1 MKQAKRIRESRGD
14 RLFMILLYVLLICC
28 AAVFVYPLYFVVIAS
43 FSEPATIYRGEVI
56 LWPQKIMLNGYEQI
70 FADATIWTGY
80 RNSIFYTV
88 AGTVISLALTL
99 PAAYALSRK
108 DLAGRR
114 IFMFFITVTMF
125 FGGGLIPTYLVVEKL
140 RLVGTVW
147 AVLLTAA
154 VSAWNLIL
162 ARTFFET
169 SVPAELLEAAQI
181 DGCNNTYFFLKIVL
195 PLSGSLIAIMALF
208 YGVGQWNS
216 YFKEMMYLSDSK
228 MYPLQLVLRGILT
241 KNTLPITMVG
251 QIQGIAEKQ
260 QLADLI
266 KYGLIV
272 VSSIPVMIAYPFVQK
287 YFVKGVFV
295 GSIKG

>member
-1 MKQAKRIRESRGD
+1 MV
-14 RLFMILLYVLLICC
+14 LLYILLVCC
-28 AAVFVYPLYFVVIAS
+28 VAVFVYPLYFVIIAS
-43 FSEPATIYRGEVI
+43 FSEPATIYRGEV
-56 LWPQKIMLNGYEQI
+56 LFWPKEVMLDGYEQI
-70 FADATIWTGY
+70 FADSTIWIGY

-88 AGTVISLALTL
+88 AGTLISLGATL

-108 DLAGRR
+108 DLVGRR

-125 FGGGLIPTYLVVEKL
+125 FSGGLIPTYLVVEKL
-140 RLVGTVW
+140 QLVDTVW

-154 VSAWNLIL
+154 VSAWNLVL

-169 SVPAELLEAAQI
+169 TIPSELLEAAQI
-181 DGCNNTYFFLKIVL
+181 DGCNNTRFFLRVVL

-216 YFKEMMYLSDSK
+216 YFKEMMYLSNSSR
-228 MYPLQLVLRGILT
+228 YPLQLVLRGILT
-241 KNTLPITMVG
+241 KNTLPITMVS
-251 QIQGIAEKQ
+251 QIQGIAKKQ

-272 VSSIPVMIAYPFVQK
+272 VSSIPVMVAYPFVQK

>member
-1 MKQAKRIRESRGD
+1 MKRKRRIKESRGD
-14 RLFMILLYVLLICC
+14 RLFMVLLYILLVCC
-28 AAVFVYPLYFVVIAS
+28 VAVFVYPLYFVIIAS
-43 FSEPATIYRGEVI
+43 FSEPATIYRGEV
-56 LWPQKIMLNGYEQI
+56 LFWPKEVMLDGYEQI
-70 FADATIWTGY
+70 FADSTIWIGY

-88 AGTVISLALTL
+88 AGTLISLGATL

-108 DLAGRR
+108 DLVGRR

-125 FGGGLIPTYLVVEKL
+125 FSGGLIPTYLVVEKL
-140 RLVGTVW
+140 QLVDTVW

-154 VSAWNLIL
+154 VSAWNLVL

-169 SVPAELLEAAQI
+169 TIPSELLEAAQI
-181 DGCNNTYFFLKIVL
+181 DGCNNTRFFLRVVL

-216 YFKEMMYLSDSK
+216 YFKEMMYLSNSSR
-228 MYPLQLVLRGILT
+228 YPLQLVLRGILT
-241 KNTLPITMVG
+241 KNTLPITMVS
-251 QIQGIAEKQ
+251 QIQGIAKKQ

-272 VSSIPVMIAYPFVQK
+272 VSSIPVMVAYPFVQK

>member
-1 MKQAKRIRESRGD
+1 MNRKGKIRESRSD
-14 RLFMILLYVLLICC
+14 RLFMVLLYVLLACC
-28 AAVFVYPLYFVVIAS
+28 VVIFVYPLYFVIIAS
-43 FSEPATIYRGEVI
+43 FSEPATIYRGEVL
-56 LWPQKIMLNGYEQI
+56 LWPKKVMLDGYEQI
-70 FADATIWTGY
+70 FADSTIWTGY
-80 RNSIFYTV
+80 LNSIFYTV
-88 AGTVISLALTL
+88 AGTLISLMATL
-99 PAAYALSRK
+99 PAAYALSRR
-108 DLAGRR
+108 DLVGRR
-114 IFMFFITVTMF
+114 VILFFITVTMF
-125 FGGGLIPTYLVVEKL
+125 FSGGLIPTYLVVEKL
-140 RLVGTVW
+140 HLINTIW

-154 VSAWNLIL
+154 VSAWNLVL

-169 SVPAELLEAAQI
+169 TIPLELLEAAQI
-181 DGCNNTYFFLKIVL
+181 DGCNNTKFFLRIVL
-195 PLSGSLIAIMALF
+195 PLSGSLIAIMSLF

-216 YFKEMMYLSDSK
+216 YFKEMMYLSDSNR
-228 MYPLQLVLRGILT
+228 YPLQLVLRGILT

-272 VSSIPVMIAYPFVQK
+272 VSSIPVMVAYPFVQK